1 MLEIRPCSLRF
12 ANDYVKEHHRHSL
25 PTRGHKFSVSVW
37 DTDTDSCVGVAI
49 AGRPVARMLDDG
61 LSLEV
66 LRVVT
71 LGHRNACSMLYGACR
86 RAGFGMGYR
95 AIYTYT
101 LASETGA
108 SCRAA
113 GFVKDADVRGERREG
128 WTNRGKGRTGGHPA
142 ADKHKVRW
150 VSRRK

>member
-1 MLEIRPCSLRF
+1 MLQIRPCSLKF
-12 ANDYVKEHHRHSL
+12 ANSFVSEHHRHSS
-25 PTRGHKFSVSVW
+25 PSRGHKFSVSVW
-37 DTDTDSCVGVAI
+37 DTDTDTCVGVAI
-49 AGRPVARMLDDG
+49 AGRPVARRLDDG

-86 RAGFGMGYR
+86 KAGVAMGYT

-113 GFVKDADVRGERREG
+113 GFIKDAESPGVRSAWNTRP
-128 WTNRGKGRTGGHPA
+128 GRTGGDARSAHP
-142 ADKHKVRW
+142 KVRW
-150 VSRRK
+150 AWRAASK